1 VTYALEI
8 RGHAKHKRFYNSFHF
23 FKKNIA
29 ATMLAHTRQFA
40 CLHRLLCPQ
49 KVMDVPSLCRQ
60 YQRARRHAVSLS
72 ARNVVIC
79 STVLTPWDCCRGWG
93 GRWRVQ
99 TFEVERSVKYKVEGT
114 IGYTFPPDFLLPLC
128 YS

>member
-1 VTYALEI
+1 
-8 RGHAKHKRFYNSFHF
+8 
-23 FKKNIA
+23 
-29 ATMLAHTRQFA
+29 M
-40 CLHRLLCPQ
+40 
-49 KVMDVPSLCRQ
+49 
-60 YQRARRHAVSLS
+60 QRARRHAVSLS

-79 STVLTPWDCCRGWG
+79 STVLLLHGIVAGG